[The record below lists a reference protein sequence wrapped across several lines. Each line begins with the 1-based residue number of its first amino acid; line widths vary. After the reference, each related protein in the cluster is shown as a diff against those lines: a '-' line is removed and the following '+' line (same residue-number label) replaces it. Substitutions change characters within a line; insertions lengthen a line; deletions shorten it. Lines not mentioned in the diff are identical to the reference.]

1 MLAGRLGIS
10 FAGGVDERSIVTA
23 FEQWDRVENMAV
35 QVRPELVADDD
46 LQALEEQARPFR
58 ALYDHW
64 ERTQWSANA
73 IDYRTDAASFRSLDA
88 EGQRALIWIFG
99 HRFHAEFSVA
109 TLLAPFILAAPTYEM
124 QLVLATQIADEYR
137 HMQCVLRVYE
147 EVFGI
152 RGGVNVV
159 RRVADEHTDPVA
171 TMFYERFE
179 NVVGQL
185 NHSRDDNTFLL
196 SVMAYHLI
204 AEGVVART
212 AQNLAGDQY
221 AHLGDFPGLKAG
233 QWLVSRDEARHIG
246 IGVSYARQRLIDDPE
261 RSRAVIAGGLAEYAS
276 IAAEGLSLVGDDLD
290 SIVQRGY
297 GVDAAA
303 FYGEMMRLMEVRLRS
318 IGYLE

>member
-1 MLAGRLGIS
+1 MGRVGEM
-10 FAGGVDERSIVTA
+10 V
-23 FEQWDRVENMAV
+23 V
-35 QVRPELVADDD
+35 QTRPDLLVDDD
-46 LQALEEQARPFR
+46 LLALEEQARPFR

-64 ERTQWSANA
+64 ERTQWSANT
-73 IDYRTDAASFRSLDA
+73 IDYRTDAASFRALDA
-88 EGQRALIWIFG
+88 DGQRALIWIFG

-109 TLLAPFILAAPTYEM
+109 TQLAPFILAAPTYEM

-179 NVVGQL
+179 GVVGEL
-185 NHSRDDNTFLL
+185 NQRRDEDTFLRA
-196 SVMAYHLI
+196 VMAYHLI

-221 AHLGDFPGLKAG
+221 SHLGEFPGLKEG
-233 QWLVSRDEARHIG
+233 QRFVSRDEARHIG
-246 IGVSYARQRLIDDPE
+246 IGVSYARQRLTEDPE
-261 RSRAVIAGGLAEYAS
+261 RARAVIAGGLEEYAR

-290 SIVQRGY
+290 SVVQRGY
-297 GVDAAA
+297 GVSADA

>member
-1 MLAGRLGIS
+1 
-10 FAGGVDERSIVTA
+10 
-23 FEQWDRVENMAV
+23 MAV
-35 QVRPELVADDD
+35 QVRPELLVDDD

-64 ERTQWSANA
+64 ERTQWSVNA
-73 IDYRTDAASFRSLDA
+73 IDYRTDAASFRALDA
-88 EGQRALIWIFG
+88 EGQRALVWIFG

-109 TLLAPFILAAPTYEM
+109 TLLAPFILAAPSYEM

-137 HMQCVLRVYE
+137 HMQCVLRIYE

-179 NVVGQL
+179 GVVGAL
-185 NHSRDDNTFLL
+185 NHSRDEDTFLR
-196 SVMAYHLI
+196 SVIAYHLI

-221 AHLGDFPGLKAG
+221 AQLGAFPGLTEG
-233 QWLVSRDEARHIG
+233 QRLVSRDEARHIG
-246 IGVSYARQRLIDDPE
+246 IGVSYARQRLIDDPD
-261 RSRAVIAGGLAEYAS
+261 RARAVIASSLAEYAQ
-276 IAAEGLSLVGDDLD
+276 IAAQGLEMVGDDLD

-297 GVDAAA
+297 GVDATA
-303 FYGEMMRLMEVRLRS
+303 FYGEMMRLMEIRLRS
-318 IGYLE
+318 IGYLDE

>member
-1 MLAGRLGIS
+1 VAG
-10 FAGGVDERSIVTA
+10 FAYWG
-23 FEQWDRVENMAV
+23 RVGNMAV
-35 QVRPELVADDD
+35 RVRPELLVDDD

-73 IDYRTDAASFRSLDA
+73 IDYRVDAASFRALDA
-88 EGQRALIWIFG
+88 DGQRALIWIFG

-152 RGGVNVV
+152 RGGVNAVKS
-159 RRVADEHTDPVA
+159 VADEHTDPVA
-171 TMFYERFE
+171 TLFYDRFE
-179 NVVGQL
+179 GAVSEL
-185 NHSRDDNTFLL
+185 NHARDQDTFLR

-221 AHLGDFPGLKAG
+221 SHLGDFPGLKEG
-233 QWLVSRDEARHIG
+233 QRLVSRDEARHIG
-246 IGVSYARQRLIDDPE
+246 IGVSYARQRLTDDPE
-261 RSRAVIAGGLAEYAS
+261 RARAVIADGLQEYAA
-276 IAAEGLSLVGDDLD
+276 IAAEGLSMVGTDLD
-290 SIVQRGY
+290 SVVQRGY
-297 GVDAAA
+297 GVDADA
-303 FYGEMMRLMEVRLRS
+303 FYGEMMRLMDIRLRS